1 MKSTAATVTVENRL
15 GLHARPAS
23 MLVQKAQSFRSEI
36 QIVRDGNAVNCKS
49 LLELLTLAAGNGTK
63 LQVIASGEDAERA
76 IDTITGLF
84 SDKFG
89 EE

>member
-1 MKSTAATVTVENRL
+1 MKSSTATVTVENRL

-23 MLVQKAQSFRSEI
+23 MLVQKANTFRSEI
-36 QIVRDGNAVNCKS
+36 RIIRDGNEVNCKS
-49 LLELLTLAAGNGTK
+49 LLELLTLAAGNGTM
-63 LQVIASGEDAERA
+63 LQVIASGEDADSA
-76 IDTITGLF
+76 IHSITGLF